1 MTNSDS
7 RKSRQRN
14 LNLTTDKK
22 TNPVAVQNCMR
33 KKIQSAI
40 RYARCERYNVKVRR
54 MLNHVSCKC
63 TNSFTFQSVSILL
76 FN

>member
-1 MTNSDS
+1 MTNSNS

-14 LNLTTDKK
+14 LNLTTHKK
-22 TNPVAVQNCMR
+22 TNPVAVQNCTR
-33 KKIQSAI
+33 EKIQSAI
-40 RYARCERYNVKVRR
+40 RYARCERFVKVRM